1 MSNENDGSSNGSNST
16 TSIEVF
22 VSNPKTVKIGDLEVS
37 REKAIQ
43 LGYLDPE
50 QEAQRPRYNITT
62 QPQQGP
68 EQIGNT
74 GQHEATAADQHS
86 FFDTEGETFYQGVT
100 SEMPE
105 PLQQR
110 AIETIISNG
119 IDSLDIRAAEAYG
132 IDAYEYRN
140 MATALAAAFQGQAQG
155 YVQSRGINAE
165 DFFAWAKENQPREL
179 ADAVPL
185 TTHPQAQLRAA
196 GRVRTAGNDT
206 MPSVRAA

>member
-62 QPQQGP
+62 QPQQRP

-74 GQHEATAADQHS
+74 GQHCCRPALVLRH
-86 FFDTEGETFYQGVT
+86 ETFYQGVT